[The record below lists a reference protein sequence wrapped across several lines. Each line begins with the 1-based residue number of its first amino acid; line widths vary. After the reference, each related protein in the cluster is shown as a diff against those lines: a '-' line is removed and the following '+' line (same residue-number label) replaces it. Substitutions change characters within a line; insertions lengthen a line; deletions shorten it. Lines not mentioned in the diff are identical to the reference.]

1 MSHEIRTPMNAIF
14 GMTKLALDEVED
26 SLAVRYLN
34 KIYSAGEYL
43 LRLINDILDIS
54 RIEQNKIEFISEV
67 VEVDKFFD
75 NIVSIIKPL
84 AEEKQI
90 NFKFIKNESRYPY
103 LKFDK
108 IRGQQVFVN
117 LISNAIKF
125 TRTGGNVEV
134 YIEFLE
140 ENDKVAKT
148 KLVVKD
154 NGIGMSEESS

>member
-43 LRLINDILDIS
+43 LRLINDILDMS

-90 NFKFIKNESRYPY
+90 NFKFIKNESRYP
-103 LKFDK
+103 
-108 IRGQQVFVN
+108 
-117 LISNAIKF
+117 
-125 TRTGGNVEV
+125 
-134 YIEFLE
+134 
-140 ENDKVAKT
+140 
-148 KLVVKD
+148 
-154 NGIGMSEESS
+154 